1 MSTTLEL
8 VQSILIK
15 EYKLSPARLV
25 PEATLTDLGIDSL
38 DLVDLIFKIEDRFG
52 LKIKNDV
59 PRPLLTLNDVA
70 AYVDELLKIR
80 SAAGGTQ
87 AGDLPS

>member
-1 MSTTLEL
+1 MSTLEL
-8 VQSILIK
+8 LQGILIK

-52 LKIKNDV
+52 LKIKDDV
-59 PRPLLTLNDVA
+59 PRPLVTLNDVV
-70 AYVDELLKIR
+70 AYVDELLTILP
-80 SAAGGTQ
+80 AAGKTQ
-87 AGDLPS
+87 AGDGPP

>member
-1 MSTTLEL
+1 MSTLEVL
-8 VQSILIK
+8 HGILIK
-15 EYKLSPARLV
+15 EYKLSPERLV

-52 LKIKNDV
+52 LKIKDDV
-59 PRPLLTLNDVA
+59 PRPLVTLSDVA

-80 SAAGGTQ
+80 SAAGQTQ
-87 AGDLPS
+87 AGDRPS